1 MNIINHIL
9 VLFLWLSAPVL
20 HPLHLSVCNI
30 EVDDEKKVMRV
41 TIKVFTD
48 DLENAVL
55 KKTGTKVSL
64 TDTEVLDRKSDS
76 LVNEY
81 IQSCL
86 VLSFDDDTKLKLDYL
101 GRMTTDDS
109 QKILF
114 QVYDFERLD
123 RIRVQNKVLC
133 DLFDDQK
140 NLVFVVYNEDNK
152 AYSLGSENSEF
163 IYSFETGN

>member
-55 KKTGTKVSL
+55 
-64 TDTEVLDRKSDS
+64 EM
-76 LVNEY
+76 Y
-81 IQSCL
+81 
-86 VLSFDDDTKLKLDYL
+86 
-101 GRMTTDDS
+101 
-109 QKILF
+109 
-114 QVYDFERLD
+114 
-123 RIRVQNKVLC
+123 VQLH
-133 DLFDDQK
+133 
-140 NLVFVVYNEDNK
+140 
-152 AYSLGSENSEF
+152 
-163 IYSFETGN
+163 IYSFGNHQEE